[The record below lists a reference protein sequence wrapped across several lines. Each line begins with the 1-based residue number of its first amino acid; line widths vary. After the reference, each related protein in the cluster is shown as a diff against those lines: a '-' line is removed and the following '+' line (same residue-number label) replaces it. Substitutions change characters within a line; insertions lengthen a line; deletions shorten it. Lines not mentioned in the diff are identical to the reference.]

1 MIILM
6 KKYLLKNIN
15 SPQNA
20 YLESIKT
27 SIMGKK
33 LGKCQKH
40 NRQILE
46 HYLAKQNDALPS
58 KYYNKALHMYIPRV

>member
-1 MIILM
+1 M
-6 KKYLLKNIN
+6 
-15 SPQNA
+15 
-20 YLESIKT
+20 

-46 HYLAKQNDALPS
+46 HHLVKQDDALPS
-58 KYYNKALHMYIPRV
+58 KYHNKALHMYIPRV